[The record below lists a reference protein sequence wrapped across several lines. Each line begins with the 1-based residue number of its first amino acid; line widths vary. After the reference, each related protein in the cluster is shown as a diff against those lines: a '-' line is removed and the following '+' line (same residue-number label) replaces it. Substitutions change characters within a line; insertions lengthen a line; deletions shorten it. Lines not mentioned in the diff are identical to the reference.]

1 MKKRTDMVLRKVG
14 SKYMMVEAGRDE
26 ANGADVYTLNET
38 AACLWERIGNEEVC
52 EEALAQWLSDSYQI
66 DLSRALQAVNRQL
79 EVWRSMGLTAE
90 RLHLHCRAVLRLPLM
105 GVISLRI
112 LGARQKPQKRL
123 EPMNF

>member
-52 EEALAQWLSDSYQI
+52 EEALAQRLSDSYQI
-66 DLSRALQAVNRQL
+66 DLSRALQDVNRQL
-79 EVWRSMGLTAE
+79 EVWRSMGLIE
-90 RLHLHCRAVLRLPLM
+90 
-105 GVISLRI
+105 
-112 LGARQKPQKRL
+112 
-123 EPMNF
+123 